1 MAFVKKPDQEGQFP
15 RLTNMMTQPSAQ
27 PSKRIGTEAPVGAA
41 AGGPSAGK
49 APADFTKSKQTSPGS
64 VFSRQLAGADISGI
78 TNLAEQPLKREAGQE
93 ALRVKGEADQYR
105 QFIKDFIG
113 KQPQFKFT
121 EKVKEGDKEVDK
133 DVTADIIKNI
143 SAGGEDYERALKI
156 LQQSG
161 IEVPKL
167 EIGDVKEF
175 TPMQAL
181 RGGSVESLL
190 RKEATG
196 PYSTGMAGLDAL
208 LFAKKGGSKDLAAKG
223 MTLRAT
229 EQAAADALE
238 KSATEESQKQETD
251 FLTGQQTAL
260 KAGIESGIGGIS
272 GTYTAAPEGG
282 ISKVN
287 EETRRLADE
296 YAKHVQGL
304 QSQRQTFV
312 DTQMA
317 ALKNQALENMIAKL
331 RQENLAAQEAAGSTR
346 ATGVSGDVSLRI
358 PQRSELLAAAEQDPR
373 YLNALRRIDA
383 AASGAG
389 TRGQIQAGAIPQV
402 GLENV
407 ISEEDAARYNRLQ
420 ELIGGKGVTRA
431 QASYKPAAYSQQ
443 EIMDYFRSLQPF
455 AGV

>member
-1 MAFVKKPDQEGQFP
+1 MAYVTKRDEPAFT
-15 RLTNMMTQPSAQ
+15 RLTSMMQPSAQ
-27 PSKRIGTEAPVGAA
+27 PTKRVGTEAPIGAVTA
-41 AGGPSAGK
+41 GPSAGK
-49 APADFTKSKQTSPGS
+49 SAAEFTKSTAGSPGS
-64 VFSRQLAGADISGI
+64 VFGRQLAGADISGI

-143 SAGGEDYERALKI
+143 SAGGKDYERALKI

-238 KSATEESQKQETD
+238 KSATEESQKQATD
-251 FLTGQQTAL
+251 FLTGQQKAL
-260 KAGIESGIGGIS
+260 KTGIESGIGGIS
-272 GTYTAAPEGG
+272 GTYTGAPEGG

-287 EETRRLADE
+287 EETRRLANE
-296 YAKHVQGL
+296 YAKHVQGMQAER
-304 QSQRQTFV
+304 QSFL
-312 DTQMA
+312 DKQMQG
-317 ALKNQALENMIAKL
+317 LKNQALENMIARL
-331 RQENLAAQEAAGSTR
+331 RQENLAAQEAAGRGSQ
-346 ATGVSGDVSLRI
+346 GDVTIRI

>member
-49 APADFTKSKQTSPGS
+49 APEDFTKSKQTSPGS

-105 QFIKDFIG
+105 QFIKDFIA

-133 DVTADIIKNI
+133 DVTADIVKSIG
-143 SAGGEDYERALKI
+143 AGGEDYERALKI

-238 KSATEESQKQETD
+238 KSATEESQKQATD

-304 QSQRQTFV
+304 QSQRQTFL

-317 ALKNQALENMIAKL
+317 ALKNQARENMIAKL

-346 ATGVSGDVSLRI
+346 ATGVSGDVSIRV

>member
-1 MAFVKKPDQEGQFP
+1 MAFVSKPREEQPFN
-15 RLTNMMTQPSAQ
+15 RLTSMMQPSAQ
-27 PSKRIGTEAPVGAA
+27 PTKRVGTEAPMGAA

-49 APADFTKSKQTSPGS
+49 APADFTKSAQTSPGG
-64 VFSRQLAGADISGI
+64 VFKRQLEGADIGGI
-78 TNLAEQPLKREAGQE
+78 TKLAEQPLIREAGQE

-121 EKVKEGDKEVDK
+121 EKVTEDGKEVDK
-133 DVTADIIKNI
+133 DVTADIVKNI

-167 EIGDVKEF
+167 DIADVKEF

-181 RGGSVESLL
+181 RGGTVESLL

-238 KSATEESQKQETD
+238 KSATEESQKQATD
-251 FLTGQQTAL
+251 FLTSQQAAL

-272 GTYTAAPEGG
+272 GSYTAAPEGG

-287 EETRRLADE
+287 EETRRLANE

-304 QSQRQTFV
+304 QAERQAFL
-312 DTQMA
+312 DKQMSD
-317 ALKNQALENMIAKL
+317 LKNQALENMIAKL
-331 RQENLAAQEAAGSTR
+331 RQENLAAQEAAGSTSR
-346 ATGVSGDVSLRI
+346 TGVSGDVTIRI

-373 YLNALRRIDA
+373 YQNALRRIDA
-383 AASGAG
+383 AASAAG
-389 TRGQIQAGAIPQV
+389 TRGQIQTGAIPQV
-402 GLENV
+402 GLQNV

-420 ELIGGKGVTRA
+420 ELIGGTGVTRA
-431 QASYKPAAYSQQ
+431 QAAYTPASYKQQ
-443 EIMDYFRSLQPF
+443 EIIDYFRSLQPF